1 MVRQTEGHFETG
13 RREFERRDVE
23 IEANV
28 SEGMGKKREHRKW
41 QMGKSSKEGLER

>member
-1 MVRQTEGHFETG
+1 MVRETEGHFETG

-23 IEANV
+23 TEANV
-28 SEGMGKKREHRKW
+28 RARKKKEQRKW